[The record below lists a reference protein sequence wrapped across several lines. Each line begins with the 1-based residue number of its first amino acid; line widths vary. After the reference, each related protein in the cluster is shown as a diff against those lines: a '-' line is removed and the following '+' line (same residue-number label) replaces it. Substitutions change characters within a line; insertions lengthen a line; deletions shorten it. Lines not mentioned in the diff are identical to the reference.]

1 MANKQ
6 CPVCKMEVDADA
18 ANCPGCN
25 AVFDNS
31 PTGAT
36 AAEEDNG
43 EEENG
48 EEENGEEDAT
58 EPNAATSKKKKK
70 KKAKAKA

>member
-48 EEENGEEDAT
+48 EEDAT